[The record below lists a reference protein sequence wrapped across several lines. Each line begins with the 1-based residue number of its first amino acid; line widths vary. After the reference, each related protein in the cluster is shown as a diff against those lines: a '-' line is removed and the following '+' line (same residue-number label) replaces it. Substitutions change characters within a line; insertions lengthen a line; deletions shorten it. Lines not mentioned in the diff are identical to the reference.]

1 MNASARLT
9 ALALLQLALVASA
22 ACSKQVVC
30 SSDEISWQGQCLNL
44 SSDEKNCG
52 SPGLACPQGELC
64 VTGSCCSG
72 PTCSPTI
79 FLACF
84 DNAQVR
90 GATASLELVGAPVQ
104 VDTGPVSF
112 ARRGT
117 ELWVANS
124 ESNTLDQIGLG
135 FSTPVSSVT
144 IPQSGQFSD
153 LEYLA
158 SAGGLLY
165 ASNDAVGSLVVVD
178 PAIGPVAE
186 IQFGPASYPQGI
198 AFGATTTRAYVAL
211 NGADAIAVVDLS
223 AQSFTT
229 IDLSGLAS
237 PGAMAMPSRLLLDGT
252 RLYVT
257 LWNLVQ
263 STFTP
268 GGNGR
273 LAVIDTTTGAL
284 VPGVNPVDLGPGC
297 LDPGGLA
304 LRDGT
309 IYVTC
314 GFFDYNSTV
323 ITGAGIVPVDVSGT
337 APAVKAMVATPGTAP
352 GAIAFCGDLAFVGD
366 RASGNVVRFDPVHGA
381 VTPTA
386 LLCVPAAGMSGY
398 VADVTCGQ

>member
-1 MNASARLT
+1 MPAPASPPSPSSSWPSSPPPPARSRSSARAT
-9 ALALLQLALVASA
+9 
-22 ACSKQVVC
+22 
-30 SSDEISWQGQCLNL
+30 ISWQGQCLNL

-186 IQFGPASYPQGI
+186 SSSGPR
-198 AFGATTTRAYVAL
+198 ATRRESP
-211 NGADAIAVVDLS
+211 S
-223 AQSFTT
+223 A
-229 IDLSGLAS
+229 
-237 PGAMAMPSRLLLDGT
+237 R
-252 RLYVT
+252 R
-257 LWNLVQ
+257 
-263 STFTP
+263 
-268 GGNGR
+268 R
-273 LAVIDTTTGAL
+273 
-284 VPGVNPVDLGPGC
+284 
-297 LDPGGLA
+297 
-304 LRDGT
+304 R
-309 IYVTC
+309 
-314 GFFDYNSTV
+314 
-323 ITGAGIVPVDVSGT
+323 
-337 APAVKAMVATPGTAP
+337 
-352 GAIAFCGDLAFVGD
+352 
-366 RASGNVVRFDPVHGA
+366 VRTWP
-381 VTPTA
+381 
-386 LLCVPAAGMSGY
+386 
-398 VADVTCGQ
+398 